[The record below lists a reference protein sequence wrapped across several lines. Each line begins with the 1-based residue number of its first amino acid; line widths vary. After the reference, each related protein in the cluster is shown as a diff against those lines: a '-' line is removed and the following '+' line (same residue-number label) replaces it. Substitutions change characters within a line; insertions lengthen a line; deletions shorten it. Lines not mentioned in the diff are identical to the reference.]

1 MNDPNFIIVNDK
13 LILNQLED
21 ILIEINS
28 PLFSTPV
35 EKIGEHFSKMEKSI
49 VDLSA
54 ISKLEAEDFT
64 TIFKL
69 IGSIQNIQSFRNAFN
84 WNVEERDSQIVFRV
98 NGPSEFGSICY
109 TLPFLIEFFN
119 HKKAFK
125 DILNIGIKKN
135 EFGQLDKTGWNKK
148 FVEFFCDFLLPS
160 YSSKKKILSKAIY
173 NPKFQESEWTIF
185 SFDREIYTVV
195 QIYNHVSDLYIH
207 LTEQY
212 FSFKESPKAS
222 SNQEKGLTME
232 QDCMEILKKNSWEVR
247 TTPQSNDQGADLIAE
262 RGMLKLIIQ
271 CKNYKSAVGN
281 DSVQQALAAKS
292 FYGGT
297 VAAVVSKSGFTS
309 SATQLAEKTDVMLL
323 TIKDLAEI

>member
-98 NGPSEFGSICY
+98 SGPSEFGSICY
-109 TLPFLIEFFN
+109 TLPFLIEF
-119 HKKAFK
+119 KLSIISS
-125 DILNIGIKKN
+125 ILGSL
-135 EFGQLDKTGWNKK
+135 FHGL
-148 FVEFFCDFLLPS
+148 
-160 YSSKKKILSKAIY
+160 
-173 NPKFQESEWTIF
+173 
-185 SFDREIYTVV
+185 YT
-195 QIYNHVSDLYIH
+195 H
-207 LTEQY
+207 L
-212 FSFKESPKAS
+212 
-222 SNQEKGLTME
+222 
-232 QDCMEILKKNSWEVR
+232 
-247 TTPQSNDQGADLIAE
+247 
-262 RGMLKLIIQ
+262 
-271 CKNYKSAVGN
+271 
-281 DSVQQALAAKS
+281 
-292 FYGGT
+292 
-297 VAAVVSKSGFTS
+297 
-309 SATQLAEKTDVMLL
+309 
-323 TIKDLAEI
+323 